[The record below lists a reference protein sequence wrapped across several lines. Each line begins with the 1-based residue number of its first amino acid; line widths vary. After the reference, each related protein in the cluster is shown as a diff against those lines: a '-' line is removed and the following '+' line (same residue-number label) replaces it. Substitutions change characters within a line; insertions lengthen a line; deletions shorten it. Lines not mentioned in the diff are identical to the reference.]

1 MSRLREKLLKLIP
14 KFELTEA
21 FAAEAG
27 QLFLMFG
34 DAERWPAD
42 SIARVLVVRAP
53 GYVQVAFLDRSRAG
67 IQVNSLGAGKCEVI
81 ISHELLASAES
92 AKLQKKFWQSYL
104 KLIRQKVER

>member
-1 MSRLREKLLKLIP
+1 LLKVIK

-21 FAAEAG
+21 FEAEAG

-53 GYVQVAFLDRSRAG
+53 GFVQVAFLDMSRAV
-67 IQVNSLGAGKCEVI
+67 IQVNSLGVGKCEVVV
-81 ISHELLASAES
+81 SHELLASAEA
-92 AKLQKKFWQSYL
+92 AKFQEKFWQSYL